1 MEPRRTNR
9 YSVARLEPIPFDQF
23 RDSLQPVG
31 AVAVVAASTRAAIQE
46 AADALSS
53 LPEVNRDSLAAFI
66 HEHPAWVPILGL
78 CCRLSQE
85 RLKSALQ
92 HGLKTSGWVT
102 LARNNPESV
111 IQLLDEQFDLVAEV
125 IGQRERRWTFADVL
139 VERQSSRTN
148 AAGTV
153 SVGRV
158 LENLV
163 EELVKSLGLPYEM
176 RVEFV
181 GRGGRTAPADVAIPA
196 GGTRSEIVIGIKS
209 FGSTGS
215 KQTDAAREF
224 EEMAE
229 VRDRQF
235 AFGFCDGIGWLRRQS
250 DLRRILALW
259 EQRRLSGVY
268 NLSMMAEFKAALE
281 DAARRTGLL
290 PAS

>member
-1 MEPRRTNR
+1 MD
-9 YSVARLEPIPFDQF
+9 PIPFEQF

-31 AVAVVAASTRAAIQE
+31 AVATINVSLRASIQE
-46 AADALSS
+46 AADALSALS
-53 LPEVNRDSLAAFI
+53 QVNRESLAGLI
-66 HEHPAWVPILGL
+66 REHPAWVPVLAL

-85 RLKSALQ
+85 KLKSALQ

-102 LARNNPESV
+102 LARNNPTSV
-111 IQLLDEQFDLVAEV
+111 IALLDEQFDLVAEV
-125 IGQRERRWTFADVL
+125 IGQRERQWTFADVL
-139 VERQSSRTN
+139 VDRQSSRTN

-158 LENLV
+158 LENAV
-163 EELVKSLGLPYEM
+163 EELVRLLGLPYEM

-196 GGTRSEIVIGIKS
+196 GRGRSEIVIGIKS

-235 AFGFCDGIGWLRRQS
+235 AFAFCDGIGWLRRQS

-268 NLSMMAEFKAALE
+268 NLSMMAEFKTALE